1 LKYLKMIK
9 TIVIYILI
17 VIAALVTRILLPL
30 ILHVGLKIY
39 SRPILDSIS
48 YLLVFS
54 FYFYFLNIK
63 AQVYSDIVDF
73 VNLS

>member
-1 LKYLKMIK
+1 MKYLKMIK